1 MSTSNK
7 KQTEVISMKKSMVLL
22 FTIALSA
29 VALLSSCGGSE
40 GNADTTNPITNQNT
54 NETTNPTE
62 PQNTNEQ
69 PLTQEQIA
77 GNIQVID
84 GMTLTIDTSAVF
96 MATGTGAHTF
106 SGEPVEKEYAT
117 VRLTEETTIEVRT
130 TAGGQIIETRV
141 GTLEDLSLQN
151 TVMVEGYWQ
160 SDEFVATSII
170 TFRM

>member
-1 MSTSNK
+1 
-7 KQTEVISMKKSMVLL
+7 MKKLIVLL

-40 GNADTTNPITNQNT
+40 GNANTTNPITNQNT
-54 NETTNPTE
+54 NETTNPAETL
-62 PQNTNEQ
+62 NNNEEA
-69 PLTQEQIA
+69 LTQEQIA

-96 MATGTGAHTF
+96 MATGTGSYTF

-130 TAGGQIIETRV
+130 TAGGQIIGTRV

-160 SDEFVATSII
+160 SDEFVAITII
-170 TFRM
+170 IFKI

>member
-1 MSTSNK
+1 
-7 KQTEVISMKKSMVLL
+7 MKKTMVLL
-22 FTIALSA
+22 FTIALCIM
-29 VALLSSCGGSE
+29 ALLSACGHD
-40 GNADTTNPITNQNT
+40 NPAVDANQNTNPITNQNT
-54 NETTNPTE
+54 NETTNPAET
-62 PQNTNEQ
+62 QNINEQ
-69 PLTQEQIA
+69 SLAQEQIA
-77 GNIQVID
+77 GNIQAID

-96 MATGTGAHTF
+96 MATGTGSYTF

-130 TAGGQIIETRV
+130 TAGGQIIGTRV

-151 TVMVEGYWQ
+151 TVMAEGYWQ

>member
-1 MSTSNK
+1 
-7 KQTEVISMKKSMVLL
+7 MKKTMVLL
-22 FTIALSA
+22 FTIALSII
-29 VALLSSCGGSE
+29 ALLSACE
-40 GNADTTNPITNQNT
+40 RDNTAVDANQNTNPITNQNT
-54 NETTNPTE
+54 KEATNPTE
-62 PQNTNEQ
+62 PQNTDEQ
-69 PLTQEQIA
+69 PLVQEQIA
-77 GNIQVID
+77 GKIQAID

-96 MATGTGAHTF
+96 MATGTGSYTF

-130 TAGGQIIETRV
+130 TAGGQIIGTRV

-151 TVMVEGYWQ
+151 TIMVEGYWQ